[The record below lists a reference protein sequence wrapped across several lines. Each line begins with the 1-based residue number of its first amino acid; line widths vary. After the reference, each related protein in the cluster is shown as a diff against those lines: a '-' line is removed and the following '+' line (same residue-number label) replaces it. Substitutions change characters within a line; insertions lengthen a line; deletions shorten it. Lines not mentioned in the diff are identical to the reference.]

1 MAVRSATSGRFNVSR
16 NQRVIGGIV
25 LVVLVAAGGIAY
37 AVTGGSSTN
46 SQGPVIIFS
55 KVQTRT
61 LQDTVALNGTL
72 ARKQIRNVTAA
83 TQGIVSAVNSTNG
96 STTNAGDVMFAI
108 NGRDAVAEQGTVPF
122 FRSLAPGDQ
131 GEDVLQLKQILAASG
146 DYPGPINNL
155 YTEQTQFALAQWQA
169 QHHYPNSTPATPQ
182 SVTVALTQGSGYKLG
197 AGDSAG
203 LTIGPPPAQTSR
215 SSSGGEVHGTLTAF
229 RPAVAPRTTTPV
241 LTIQSVDDDVAQGAP
256 ATFVISASSA
266 PTTDTTVNLTSGGT
280 AGSGDIVTPPTS
292 VVLPTGMTSVSVQVQ
307 TRVNT
312 TVEQAPTVVLSLASG
327 TGYTVGDPSSA
338 QTTIKNSNVPTLQIT
353 GGTTVSPGGSA
364 TLTITAD
371 QAPLVD
377 TQVALSIGGSAVAGT
392 DYDPVQPVVTLSAGT
407 TSATVT
413 FNTLNTNVIQSGKYI
428 VVALTASP
436 STYSVGT
443 QGSTV
448 ITIGGSGAL
457 PTVTLSSPTTYLQ
470 KGQPYDVTV
479 SLSEA
484 VSTPLTID
492 LKYGGTAAQGTD
504 YTVPGGSI
512 VVPAGQTS
520 TVVAIPTVTNNVV
533 ESDRVLTVSLSSSA
547 SYTTGTPN
555 TLSVT
560 ITSSVLPT
568 LNITSNMSTVSQ
580 GGAAT
585 FTITADQAPVMNT
598 SVNFTVQGTAVPGQ
612 NYVPLVGTALLQAG
626 HTQVTVVL
634 QSLETNVTFEPT
646 DMIVGQWPIRVGQV
660 FVKAGATV
668 APGEAMLSLTES
680 DLTVTLQASAADRS
694 KLALGQHCTVQIA
707 GETNEGTGT
716 ITELD
721 ATPTVISSG
730 GAGGSS
736 QVYEGKIEVSDLTGA
751 DGSQVSINVV
761 DQQVNDALTV
771 PIAAVKQN
779 GSGVDVVRVIDLA
792 KGGSVTEVPVT
803 TGLTE
808 GSYIQITK
816 GLQLGELVIAGA
828 DQSQ

>member
-1 MAVRSATSGRFNVSR
+1 MKVSR
-16 NQRVIGGIV
+16 NQKVIAGIV

-37 AVTGGSSTN
+37 AVSGGSSATQ
-46 SQGPVIIFS
+46 SGTTIIFS
-55 KVQTRT
+55 KVQART

-83 TQGIVSAVNSTNG
+83 TQGIVSTVNSTNG
-96 STTNAGDVMFAI
+96 STTNNGDVMFAI

-131 GEDVLQLKQILAASG
+131 GEDVLQLKQILTAAG
-146 DYPGPINNL
+146 DYPGPLSNL

-182 SVTVALTQGSGYKLG
+182 SVTVALAQGSGYKLG
-197 AGDSAG
+197 TNDSAG
-203 LTIGPPPAQTSR
+203 LTIGPPAAQTSR
-215 SSSGGEVHGTLTAF
+215 ATSAGGARGVLTAF
-229 RPAVAPRTTTPV
+229 EPAIAPRTTTPV
-241 LTIQSVDDDVAQGAP
+241 LTIQSVDDDVSQGMA
-256 ATFVISASSA
+256 ATFVISASVA
-266 PTTDTTVNLTSGGT
+266 PTVDTTVSLT
-280 AGSGDIVTPPTS
+280 AGGSAGPQDIVTPATS
-292 VVLPTGMTSVSVQVQ
+292 VVLTAGTTSTSVAVQ
-307 TRVNT
+307 TRVNSV
-312 TVEQAPTVVLSLASG
+312 VEADPTVTMSIAGGSG
-327 TGYTVGDPSSA
+327 YSVGSPSSA
-338 QTTIKNSNVPTLQIT
+338 QTTIKNNNVPTLQVS
-353 GGTTVSPGGSA
+353 GSTTVSPGGSA
-364 TLTITAD
+364 TVTVTAD
-371 QAPLVD
+371 QAPLQD
-377 TQVALSIGGSAVAGT
+377 TQVDLTVAGSAQAGT
-392 DYDPVQPVVTLSAGT
+392 DYNPVHPVVTLSAGT
-407 TSATVT
+407 TTTSVT
-413 FNTLNTNVIQSGKYI
+413 FNTLTTNVIQPDKYI
-428 VVALTASP
+428 VVSITPSP
-436 STYSVGT
+436 TSYSVGS
-443 QGSTV
+443 QGSAV
-448 ITIGGSGAL
+448 ITISGGNTL
-457 PTVTLSSPTTYLQ
+457 PTATLSSPTTYLQ

-484 VSTPLTID
+484 VSTPLTVN
-492 LKYGGTAAQGTD
+492 LAYGGSASAGTD
-504 YTVPGGSI
+504 YTVPGGNI
-512 VVPAGQTS
+512 VVPAGQTALE
-520 TVVAIPTVTNNVV
+520 VAIPTVTNNTV
-533 ESDRVLTVSLSSSA
+533 ESNRVLTVSLLSSPSYQVGKA
-547 SYTTGTPN
+547 S

-568 LNITSNMSTVSQ
+568 LTITSNMSTVAQ

-585 FTITADQAPVMNT
+585 FTVTADQAPTMDT
-598 SVNFTVQGTAVPGQ
+598 SVNFSVQGTAVPGQ
-612 NYVPLVGTALLQAG
+612 NYVPLVGTALLKAG

-634 QSLETNVTFEPT
+634 QSLESNVTFEPT

-694 KLALGQHCTVQIA
+694 KLAVGQHCTVQIA
-707 GETNEGTGT
+707 GETNEGSGT

-721 ATPTVISSG
+721 ATPTVIGSS
-730 GAGGSS
+730 GAGGQSS
-736 QVYEGKIEVSDLTGA
+736 QVYEGKIEVTDLTGA

-761 DQQVNDALTV
+761 DQQVNDAMTV

-779 GSGVDVVRVIDLA
+779 GQGVDVVRVIDLHTA
-792 KGGSVTEVPVT
+792 GTVTEVPVT